1 MGAAR
6 NRGGRYPDTGI
17 SVFSLICRIY
27 AILGDFLVLTSHSAI
42 LMAIHFIIMQLMKR
56 FKANRGSIPTIPT
69 LDKVCGGFGITL
81 AQLFTEDG
89 ETPNLT
95 AEQKELLAAWGDLS
109 NEDRKLAKAYIQGL
123 SRK

>member
-1 MGAAR
+1 
-6 NRGGRYPDTGI
+6 
-17 SVFSLICRIY
+17 
-27 AILGDFLVLTSHSAI
+27 
-42 LMAIHFIIMQLMKR
+42 MAIHFIIMQLMKR

-95 AEQKELLAAWGDLS
+95 AEQKELLAAWDDLS
-109 NEDRKLAKAYIQGL
+109 DEDRKLAKVYIQGL